1 MQIKKERNSNELFKD
16 EYIDIYNDQKKN
28 NNEIK
33 FESIQN
39 NNFNFNLRKDS
50 LISNFSSIGDLYSF
64 NSDKGNLF
72 E

>member
-1 MQIKKERNSNELFKD
+1 MQIKKDRNSSELFKD

-28 NNEIK
+28 NEIN
-33 FESIQN
+33 FESNQN